1 MTHDWAGLDH
11 ALHPAFPP
19 WASTWRNQ
27 TGHSLWKCAPGE
39 WHTVKGPRPQ
49 LEPGAAAERTRPLNM
64 GCPLSGNPHR
74 LRFESGM
81 AQHCRAAGVARLR
94 SSCHNYRILCD
105 RSYRYVL
112 QVFPTEGL
120 EEVLFFLIRLLV
132 LDFWAG
138 LKNECCIL
146 KTNRVLCCCF
156 GVWLPVCSVL
166 NLAELLHRA
175 LAETE
180 SLRFIFYRGI
190 RTAGADTRR
199 SGDGG
204 SKLSSAAMVEQW
216 RSGAGPDTTLVEIR
230 GNCSE
235 LMKTWHCPW
244 CWSSRHFGHCVVFS
258 CQFLYVCTSIT
269 FPLHDQSDNMYFFF
283 LQNCEVELSLM
294 VMSFCGRCTVH
305 GCWAILTVKNEE
317 IGGCFTSQELA
328 WLHAQS

>member
-1 MTHDWAGLDH
+1 MSKHLAESDWALSMKMCSWGVTHSEGPQATTWTRGRCREDKASEHGMPTLWQPPPAAFWVRH
-11 ALHPAFPP
+11 GAALPGSWGCKAEEFPP
-19 WASTWRNQ
+19 QLQN
-27 TGHSLWKCAPGE
+27 P
-39 WHTVKGPRPQ
+39 VRPQ
-49 LEPGAAAERTRPLNM
+49 LQICVTSLPNW
-64 GCPLSGNPHR
+64 
-74 LRFESGM
+74 
-81 AQHCRAAGVARLR
+81 
-94 SSCHNYRILCD
+94 RI
-105 RSYRYVL
+105 RGS
-112 QVFPTEGL
+112 P
-120 EEVLFFLIRLLV
+120 FFLIRLLV